1 MNVSTLLLWLFSAV
15 LILAGLA
22 GLILPVIP
30 GPVILLA
37 GLVLAAWAEN
47 FVFIGPVVITV
58 LTLLALLAHALDFIA
73 GAAGVKRFGA
83 SRAAAVGAAVGATV
97 GMFFGFFGIVAGP
110 FIGAVVGEMSVNR
123 EIRAIGLAGYGAWLG
138 MIIGIAAKV
147 AIGFS
152 MVGIFLIARLW

>member
-1 MNVSTLLLWLFSAV
+1 M
-15 LILAGLA
+15 
-22 GLILPVIP
+22 
-30 GPVILLA
+30 
-37 GLVLAAWAEN
+37 
-47 FVFIGPVVITV
+47 
-58 LTLLALLAHALDFIA
+58 
-73 GAAGVKRFGA
+73 
-83 SRAAAVGAAVGATV
+83 GATV